1 MESILI
7 NPSLLLNE
15 EVIGRDD
22 RIWTCDILY
31 PKQTRYQAALHPSNW
46 STVSLYRI
54 PVLFST
60 SLFPPLIY
68 TIYMGISSFWSHLTY
83 NNSKIKVLYTYEI
96 RNGTCRKNKWVVFGN
111 AREERNVFLCFKK
124 KFYLLDSC
132 TFQFELGIPCTRF
145 LTAYASD
152 HLCITILDYNKR
164 RKEIFQC
171 EI

>member
-31 PKQTRYQAALHPSNW
+31 PKQTRYQAALHPYNW

-60 SLFPPLIY
+60 SLFRPLIY

-83 NNSKIKVLYTYEI
+83 NNSKRKVSKRKVLYRYEI

-111 AREERNVFLCFKK
+111 ARDERDLFLCFKK
-124 KFYLLDSC
+124 N
-132 TFQFELGIPCTRF
+132 
-145 LTAYASD
+145 
-152 HLCITILDYNKR
+152 CIYRIVVNFNLN
-164 RKEIFQC
+164 
-171 EI
+171 